1 MVEDLPVIDNP
12 TCNDYYGILN
22 AGIMCIDSS
31 DGKGVCNVSRDAPHK
46 DDNSVMVGGQWR
58 NPQPETG
65 GREQVDT
72 DWSYQL
78 CLLCWL

>member
-31 DGKGVCNVSRDAPHK
+31 DGKGVCNVSRDAPH
-46 DDNSVMVGGQWR
+46 DD
-58 NPQPETG
+58 
-65 GREQVDT
+65 D
-72 DWSYQL
+72 
-78 CLLCWL
+78 